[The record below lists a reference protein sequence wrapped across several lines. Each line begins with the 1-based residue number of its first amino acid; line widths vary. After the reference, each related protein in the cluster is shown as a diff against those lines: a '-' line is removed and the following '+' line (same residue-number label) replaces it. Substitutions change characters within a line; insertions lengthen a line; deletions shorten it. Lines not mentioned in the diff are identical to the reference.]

1 MSVLP
6 MICGCLALM
15 IRRRRDAAAAEH
27 LEKHDPLTGLLNR
40 QCFRNAVEPIVRDAR
55 LGTGRGEWSI
65 LSFSIPEYRTFVAA
79 KGKYEGD
86 ELLKT
91 TAMTLRN
98 ELGTDRLARFSDDH
112 FYAVVKSS
120 DTGVLLG
127 KIHRLMPVNPMSPAD
142 LRAGVHAI
150 DGSEHNAMHA
160 CDMAD
165 RDAGLGTEP
174 STDGVT
180 GLPDVP
186 HFLMTLESFRNQQRR
201 GVLACEWDTVCI
213 SILNFDH
220 ASAAL
225 GRAARVAC
233 RHHQAQPPERACRED
248 LGGQVHRARG
258 GQQGRAGGKAD
269 CG

>member
-1 MSVLP
+1 MKKLNIAIIGQGRSGKDIHGVYYLSERNVYYNVKYVVDYDE
-6 MICGCLALM
+6 
-15 IRRRRDAAAAEH
+15 RRRRISEERYPGCVTFAD
-27 LEKHDPLTGLLNR
+27 
-40 QCFRNAVEPIVRDAR
+40 
-55 LGTGRGEWSI
+55 
-65 LSFSIPEYRTFVAA
+65 YR
-79 KGKYEGD
+79 
-86 ELLKT
+86 ELLDKKDIDLVVN
-91 TAMTLRN
+91 AS
-98 ELGTDRLARFSDDH
+98 FSDDH

-213 SILNFDH
+213 SILNFSEYNSDNGF
-220 ASAAL
+220 SAGDAL
-225 GRAARVAC
+225 LAEGGQDPVV
-233 RHHQAQPPERACRED
+233 D
-248 LGGQVHRARG
+248 LGA
-258 GQQGRAGGKAD
+258 AG
-269 CG
+269 